1 MSKEN
6 NSKIL
11 MGSISQSLDKLI
23 ILGETGKESL
33 STLSIL
39 VEYFNYCL
47 DQYNAGNEEYWEK
60 MQVINN
66 MIINLKNTCSNI
78 CNYKDRL
85 LLTKYNTAP
94 SIQDNLIILP
104 ISNSI
109 QTLPYN
115 EVVHNYSDPENDLIS
130 SIGLISKQPENNLLI
145 NGSPAVVNSEYA
157 ANSNFS
163 AKYEYGSGNMFI
175 IKNSTSLP
183 CNSTI
188 VAVDES
194 GYNSAKQTHFLADAN
209 DGTNTIF
216 KRIVNEVEELPNDT
230 IIYIHI
236 DTSSMAVPDQET
248 IRDLALEWWDG
259 FQTDNPDFEGSLLI
273 NTVPNSDID
282 PEGTAPGRENAG
294 ILTVPGNL
302 ASGGVEA
309 WVDNP
314 AQGLARQGW
323 KEGLPNFSSE
333 QEFIDYITDKS
344 LVVLTFVD
352 ETNTQYHG
360 NGVPISFTSS
370 DIYQPTSMYIN
381 HYTSF
386 LTKVRPYIKFFKG
399 VLYPIIRTNNSGSNF
414 LLHSLAAIE
423 ATTLTP
429 TEIDTLMGPDVVA
442 AFGANMQ
449 SYFYDNLA
457 TNNPYSNL
465 NGLKGA
471 GWEANFTK
479 LSPASEV
486 FTSEEFAEELDSILT
501 DTSNVQVSFIDT
513 IEVPS
518 TDLGNTVSTDFSI
531 KVRDNNAQQPLWS
544 NVATIDIQYTSECE
558 DTPLCGGKITSISI
572 PHKENYIFQLSDFIS
587 PLDPQIDKIKIT
599 SIPFTQGQLKY
610 YNLTVTSSHTPLV
623 IPIQDIVDGH
633 LSYISDST
641 VNESYNI
648 EITYSLAY
656 IGIDNYCSDENTI
669 SITKQANPN
678 SPATIVTQ
686 DVEITLP
693 TNSTTIPTT
702 ITYTGNGGYSIVW
715 SKVSGPNQGD
725 IVDNTVEDVQLEN
738 LVGGTYVF
746 RCTVITDI
754 DNYVTTADATVT
766 VIELV
771 EAFLATSEPST
782 ILLPSSMF
790 ATSYANMI
798 YRDSVTGVTL
808 DSFST
813 DVGNH
818 YSFDRSLTSN
828 PVDIFIETVDL
839 NNITRV
845 SFSQSGFTDL
855 DVTSFQGLTAISIDD
870 LRMTSINL
878 NTNPNLTEVSFTDG
892 DLETIVIDQL
902 IDLKILNLSES
913 IGITTASFPENVN
926 LERLHLSGTSITS
939 VDTSFY
945 PNLKLFYVDNTSVA
959 SLDLSVNTEL
969 TTIGVRNTNITNI
982 DLTNNLLLIQVLME
996 GSELIN
1002 PIVDPSNI
1010 IRIISFGPNNTDL
1023 TIFPNLERIS
1033 IIGGNFVNP
1042 LVLPANS
1049 IVNYINSFNS
1059 TPYVMD
1065 EIIIKLDNSGITNG
1079 TLSLETTQSQT
1090 TPTSAS
1096 RAAYD
1101 SLASKGWTLTG
1112 VQPPV

>member
-94 SIQDNLIILP
+94 SIQNNLIVLP
-104 ISNSI
+104 ISNSV

-115 EVVHNYSDPENDLIS
+115 EVVYNYSDPENDLIS
-130 SIGLISKQPENNLLI
+130 SIGIISKDAENDLLI
-145 NGSPAVVNSEYA
+145 NSSSAIVNSEYA

-163 AKYEYGSGNMFI
+163 AKYMYGSGNMFI
-175 IKNSTSLP
+175 VKNSTSLP
-183 CNSTI
+183 CNSII
-188 VAVDES
+188 VAVNES

-230 IIYIHI
+230 IIYVHI

-248 IRDLALEWWDG
+248 IRDLTLEWWDG

-273 NTVPNSDID
+273 NTVPNQDISDD
-282 PEGTAPGRENAG
+282 YAPGRGGNG

-323 KEGLPNFSSE
+323 KEGLTHFASE
-333 QEFIDYITDKS
+333 QAFIDYITDKS

-352 ETNTQYHG
+352 ESNAQYHG
-360 NGVPISFTSS
+360 NGAPIGFTSG
-370 DIYQPTSMYIN
+370 DIYQPTVTYIN

-386 LTKVRPYIKFFKG
+386 LTKVRPYVKFFKG
-399 VLYPIIRTNNSGSNF
+399 VLYPIIRTNNTGGNF
-414 LLHSLAAIE
+414 LLHSLAAME
-423 ATTLTP
+423 ATTLTS

-449 SYFYDNLA
+449 TWFYDNLA

-486 FTSEEFAEELDSILT
+486 FTSEEFAEELNSILT
-501 DTSNVQVSFIDT
+501 DTSNVQVSFMDT

-531 KVRDNNAQQPLWS
+531 RVRDNNAQQPLWS
-544 NVATIDIQYTSECE
+544 NIATIDIQYTSECE
-558 DTPLCGGKITSISI
+558 DTPLCGGGTILRNIE
-572 PHKENYIFQLSDFIS
+572 HKGTYVFQLGDFIS
-587 PLDPQIDKIKIT
+587 PSNPQVDKIKIT

-610 YNLTVTSSHTPLV
+610 YNLTVTSSHAPLV

-633 LSYISDST
+633 LSYVSDST
-641 VNESYNI
+641 VDESYNI

-702 ITYTGNGGYSIVW
+702 ITYIGNGGYSIIW
-715 SKVSGPNQGD
+715 SKVSGPSQGD

-738 LVGGTYVF
+738 LVEGVYVF
-746 RCTVITDI
+746 RCTVITDV
-754 DNYVTTADATVT
+754 DNYVTTANATVT
-766 VIELV
+766 V
-771 EAFLATSEPST
+771 
-782 ILLPSSMF
+782 
-790 ATSYANMI
+790 N
-798 YRDSVTGVTL
+798 G
-808 DSFST
+808 
-813 DVGNH
+813 
-818 YSFDRSLTSN
+818 
-828 PVDIFIETVDL
+828 
-839 NNITRV
+839 
-845 SFSQSGFTDL
+845 
-855 DVTSFQGLTAISIDD
+855 
-870 LRMTSINL
+870 
-878 NTNPNLTEVSFTDG
+878 
-892 DLETIVIDQL
+892 ETI
-902 IDLKILNLSES
+902 
-913 IGITTASFPENVN
+913 
-926 LERLHLSGTSITS
+926 
-939 VDTSFY
+939 
-945 PNLKLFYVDNTSVA
+945 
-959 SLDLSVNTEL
+959 
-969 TTIGVRNTNITNI
+969 
-982 DLTNNLLLIQVLME
+982 
-996 GSELIN
+996 
-1002 PIVDPSNI
+1002 
-1010 IRIISFGPNNTDL
+1010 
-1023 TIFPNLERIS
+1023 
-1033 IIGGNFVNP
+1033 
-1042 LVLPANS
+1042 
-1049 IVNYINSFNS
+1049 
-1059 TPYVMD
+1059 
-1065 EIIIKLDNSGITNG
+1065 
-1079 TLSLETTQSQT
+1079 
-1090 TPTSAS
+1090 
-1096 RAAYD
+1096 
-1101 SLASKGWTLTG
+1101 
-1112 VQPPV
+1112 PPPQ